1 MRYYFISD
9 LHLSKEN
16 PETLS
21 DFKNF
26 SQNCIKPNSQVYI
39 LGDLIEVW
47 IGDDHEDNFYDEV
60 KKIYLPFQK
69 MEMNYSFVMEIEI
82 FLLEKN
88 F

>member
-1 MRYYFISD
+1 MHYYFISD

-39 LGDLIEVW
+39 LGDLFEVW
-47 IGDDHEDNFYDEV
+47 IGDDHEDNFGTPLGNPLGGIKSVFSD
-60 KKIYLPFQK
+60 Q
-69 MEMNYSFVMEIEI
+69 SD
-82 FLLEKN
+82 
-88 F
+88 